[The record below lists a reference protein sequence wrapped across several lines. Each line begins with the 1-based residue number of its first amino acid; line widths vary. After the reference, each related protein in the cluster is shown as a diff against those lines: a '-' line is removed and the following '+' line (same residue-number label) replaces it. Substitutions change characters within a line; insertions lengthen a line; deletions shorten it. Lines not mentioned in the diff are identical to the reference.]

1 MRIDEFKCRDAPKL
15 FNKISKIPW
24 AKYLLNEKVNVE
36 ASSSESR
43 LFDSRKIES
52 ATVDGIKNFIHSN
65 PLKKKY
71 LTHPQ
76 ANQYQA
82 SVYIRIVHDIC
93 TVSLDTSGEI
103 LHKRG
108 EKELSGFAPIR
119 ENIAFSL
126 LFSMLKDVSESDLNL
141 IDPMCGSGTF
151 LIEAARLNHTVHQ
164 RDFSYH
170 LFPIYI
176 EEKDKQ
182 LLIPNHEIS
191 KFNLYGFDI
200 EPSIIEQTSNNLAK
214 YKPILK
220 VQNLFLNNE
229 IFNTQFKNFV
239 ILNPPYGIRVKTN
252 EVINSNY
259 YVKIIEKILQ
269 IYTPV
274 KIGIIIPT
282 EYPFKGHKNF
292 NLKQTLKFKN
302 GGIPVTFYQLESK

>member
-1 MRIDEFKCRDAPKL
+1 MNQLFKFFIIIPIGLESIAEIEIKSKWTVYFKTQVPSLKIELGGIEVECLLFEGLYLNNILKSPTRVLMRIDEFKCRDAPKL

-176 EEKDKQ
+176 EEKD
-182 LLIPNHEIS
+182 LTL
-191 KFNLYGFDI
+191 NLR
-200 EPSIIEQTSNNLAK
+200 L
-214 YKPILK
+214 
-220 VQNLFLNNE
+220 
-229 IFNTQFKNFV
+229 
-239 ILNPPYGIRVKTN
+239 
-252 EVINSNY
+252 
-259 YVKIIEKILQ
+259 
-269 IYTPV
+269 
-274 KIGIIIPT
+274 
-282 EYPFKGHKNF
+282 
-292 NLKQTLKFKN
+292 
-302 GGIPVTFYQLESK
+302 